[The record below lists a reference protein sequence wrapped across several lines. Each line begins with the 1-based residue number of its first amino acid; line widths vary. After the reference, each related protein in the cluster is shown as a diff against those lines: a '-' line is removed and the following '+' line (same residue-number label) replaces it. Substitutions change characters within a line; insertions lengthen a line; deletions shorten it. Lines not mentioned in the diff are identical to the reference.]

1 MMKAE
6 EMRKISNNYVSIK
19 AEKQLEKFEKEIR
32 LAAEDGKKS
41 VIVYSSILQ
50 QVYVQLQNN
59 GYAVEELPTGYNESA
74 IKISW

>member
-6 EMRKISNNYVSIK
+6 EMRKISNNYVSVK
-19 AEKQLEKFEKEIR
+19 AEKQLERLEKEIR

-41 VIVYSSILQ
+41 VVIYSSILQ
-50 QVYVQLQNN
+50 QVRVQLQNN
-59 GYAVEELPTGYNESA
+59 GYAVENLPTGYNETS